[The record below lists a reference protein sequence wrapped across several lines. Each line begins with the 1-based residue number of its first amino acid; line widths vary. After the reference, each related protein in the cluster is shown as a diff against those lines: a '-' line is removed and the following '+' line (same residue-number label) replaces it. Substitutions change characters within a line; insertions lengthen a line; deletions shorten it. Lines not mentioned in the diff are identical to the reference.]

1 MGSVKIDTH
10 TKERSLDVKYH
21 ALDSADGVKRL
32 PTNMSFAFDKNSDY
46 KTDFKNA
53 VTKIVSQDIMDAN
66 EKNRIV
72 NSVTDAYVTAIGER
86 PDYREMD
93 ELSTWL
99 IFGRKGLS
107 TRKKMEIKALE
118 EAEKNGRC

>member
-1 MGSVKIDTH
+1 MGSVKIDIH
-10 TKERSLDVKYH
+10 EKERTLNGRY

-32 PTNMSFAFDKNSDY
+32 STNISFAFDENSDY

-53 VTKIVSQDIMDAN
+53 VTKIVSQDTADAN
-66 EKNRIV
+66 EKNRLV
-72 NSVTDAYVTAIGER
+72 KSVTDAYVAAIGER

-93 ELSTWL
+93 ELSSWL
-99 IFGRKGLS
+99 IFGKKGLS
-107 TRKKMEIKALE
+107 IRKKMEVKVLE